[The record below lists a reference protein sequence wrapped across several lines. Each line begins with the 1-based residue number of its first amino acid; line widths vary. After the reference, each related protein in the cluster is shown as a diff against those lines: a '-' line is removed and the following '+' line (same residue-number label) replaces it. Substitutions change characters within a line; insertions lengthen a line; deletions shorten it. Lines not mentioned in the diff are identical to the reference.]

1 MSGGKLVERED
12 VREFLA
18 SPRHAHYFRTN
29 GTVQE
34 TIARRRD
41 ELLKTGRLPGKT
53 PIVNFQTAEQFAELH
68 DGNTS
73 GVAWLLY
80 AEAAGIATT
89 LGDFRRAFD
98 QVIVLTNRRHEN
110 GELWH
115 PYLPPDLYCA
125 DRLQTVFDHEQ
136 LRVVRK
142 AVTLTGEPVL
152 FDNESFFS
160 GVDKSERVGDIAR
173 LLKTCLAP

>member
-1 MSGGKLVERED
+1 MSSGKLSERED

-18 SPRHAHYFRTN
+18 SPRHAHYFRAN
-29 GTVQE
+29 GNVQE
-34 TIARRRD
+34 EIARRRD

-53 PIVNFQTAEQFAELH
+53 PILNFQTNEQFAELH
-68 DGNTS
+68 DGNAS

-89 LGDFRRAFD
+89 LAEFRRAFD
-98 QVIVLTNRRHEN
+98 RVIVLTNRRHEN
-110 GELWH
+110 GEVWH
-115 PYLPPDLYCA
+115 PYVPPNLHCA
-125 DRLQTVFDHEQ
+125 DRLQKAFDREQ
-136 LRVVRK
+136 HRVVRK
-142 AVTLTGEPVL
+142 AVTLAGEPVL

>member
-1 MSGGKLVERED
+1 
-12 VREFLA
+12 LA
-18 SPRHAHYFRTN
+18 SSSWASPSS
-29 GTVQE
+29 
-34 TIARRRD
+34 
-41 ELLKTGRLPGKT
+41 
-53 PIVNFQTAEQFAELH
+53 
-68 DGNTS
+68 S
-73 GVAWLLY
+73 GASSPVWLLY

-98 QVIVLTNRRHEN
+98 QVILLTNRRHEN

-173 LLKTCLAP
+173 LLKACLAP

>member
-1 MSGGKLVERED
+1 MSSGKPSEGED
-12 VREFLA
+12 VREFRA
-18 SPRHAHYFRTN
+18 SPRHAHHFRTN
-29 GTVQE
+29 AAVQE
-34 TIARRRD
+34 VIARRRD
-41 ELLKTGRLPGKT
+41 ELLKTGRLAGKT
-53 PIVNFQTAEQFAELH
+53 PIVSFQTAEQFAELH

-73 GVAWLLY
+73 CVAWLLY

-89 LGDFRRAFD
+89 LGEFRRAFD

-115 PYLPPDLYCA
+115 PYVPPDLHCA

-136 LRVVRK
+136 HRAVRK
-142 AVTLTGEPVL
+142 AVTVAGEPVL

-173 LLKTCLAP
+173 SLKASLTP